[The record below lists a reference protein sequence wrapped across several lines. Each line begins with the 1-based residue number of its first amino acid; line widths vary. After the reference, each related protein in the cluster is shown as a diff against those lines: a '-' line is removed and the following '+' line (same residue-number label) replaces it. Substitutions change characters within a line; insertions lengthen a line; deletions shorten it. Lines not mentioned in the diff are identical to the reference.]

1 MRGSSLATRLFLSA
15 TAWVVVILVIT
26 GVVLSSVYRNATE
39 RAFDR
44 RLNLYLRTLIAE
56 VATPDEP
63 PDHQFQSLGE
73 PLFELPLSG
82 WYWQI
87 VRTDEKA
94 ETRASRSLWDKKLP
108 KLEEIGAELTAAGI
122 RLGYVDGPEGQSL
135 RVVERPVDLGA
146 DGKFLVSVAG
156 DASEIFDEIR
166 AFDYYLGGTFAALG
180 IVLLLTTIFQVRFG
194 LAPLKRISES
204 IADIRSGRA
213 ERLEGEFPVEIA
225 PLARET
231 NALIDA
237 NREIVER
244 ARTHVGNL
252 AHAIKTPLSV
262 IVNEASAHA
271 VDPFASKVLEQ
282 ADVMR
287 DQVAHHLERARI
299 AARVTIVG
307 TVTEVAPAIEAL
319 RRTMEKIHRDR
330 GITIAV
336 KADPRAKFRGERQD
350 LEEMA
355 GNLVDNACK
364 WAASQVLIEVLVEP
378 PAEPGAGPR
387 LRIMV
392 DDDGRGLSAAERAQV
407 SRRGQRLDE
416 SKPGSGLGLSIV
428 VDLAALYGGSLVAG
442 RRPDRRL
449 AGGTGAAG
457 GVNVP
462 SGRLPGVAW
471 AEPAMPGVDFA
482 IPKRLLNARTSNDW
496 GRALCRPHDTHIHTR
511 RMSQTST
518 ERLRDYLAQLPPQSQ
533 ALLMREF
540 ERAIERGED
549 MVVANFV
556 LEQLRKVVRGTEEDD
571 EARPRTDDPARLLY
585 GPLEPFLVE
594 GNFPV
599 RTGQIRRA
607 SLLPVWQWLSRDG
620 APEAARAFEA
630 ALAEVRQTGSTAG
643 LESATRKFQLAAADA
658 IVKIATPVAGD
669 DRQRSLARIGP
680 PNVVEDLLSIGG
692 VLRAREA
699 LDTLGSRIPSQMRV
713 FSEAQIAS
721 VASALNVPSLQ
732 TPQLLPFALSL
743 IMQRLAQPWQIIRLA
758 IKMAASDDELRVA
771 ATPYG
776 VAVTIALHDLS
787 FLAACLRTDIRRGHF
802 DNVGDH

>member
-1 MRGSSLATRLFLSA
+1 MSLALLFERDLIRKQASIPWIAAWGYAFRDRALMRGSSLATRLFLSA

-26 GVVLSSVYRNATE
+26 GVILSSVYRNATE

-108 KLEEIGAELTAAGI
+108 KMEELGAELTAAGI
-122 RLGYVDGPEGQSL
+122 RLGYIDGPEGQSL
-135 RVVERPVDLGA
+135 RVVERPIDLGA

-194 LAPLKRISES
+194 LAPLKRISEA

-271 VDPFASKVLEQ
+271 VNPFASKVLEQ

-299 AARVTIVG
+299 AARVTIVA

-330 GITIAV
+330 GITITV
-336 KADPRAKFRGERQD
+336 KADTQAKFRGERQD

-364 WAASQVLIEVLVEP
+364 WAASQVSIEVRVEP
-378 PAEPGAGPR
+378 PAASGAGPR
-387 LRIMV
+387 LRIIV

-428 VDLAALYGGSLVAG
+428 VDLAALYGGSLVLGDA
-442 RRPDRRL
+442 PI
-449 AGGTGAAG
+449 GGLRAEL
-457 GVNVP
+457 V
-462 SGRLPGVAW
+462 LPG
-471 AEPAMPGVDFA
+471 
-482 IPKRLLNARTSNDW
+482 I
-496 GRALCRPHDTHIHTR
+496 
-511 RMSQTST
+511 
-518 ERLRDYLAQLPPQSQ
+518 
-533 ALLMREF
+533 
-540 ERAIERGED
+540 
-549 MVVANFV
+549 
-556 LEQLRKVVRGTEEDD
+556 
-571 EARPRTDDPARLLY
+571 
-585 GPLEPFLVE
+585 
-594 GNFPV
+594 
-599 RTGQIRRA
+599 
-607 SLLPVWQWLSRDG
+607 
-620 APEAARAFEA
+620 
-630 ALAEVRQTGSTAG
+630 
-643 LESATRKFQLAAADA
+643 
-658 IVKIATPVAGD
+658 
-669 DRQRSLARIGP
+669 
-680 PNVVEDLLSIGG
+680 
-692 VLRAREA
+692 
-699 LDTLGSRIPSQMRV
+699 
-713 FSEAQIAS
+713 
-721 VASALNVPSLQ
+721 
-732 TPQLLPFALSL
+732 
-743 IMQRLAQPWQIIRLA
+743 
-758 IKMAASDDELRVA
+758 
-771 ATPYG
+771 
-776 VAVTIALHDLS
+776 
-787 FLAACLRTDIRRGHF
+787 
-802 DNVGDH
+802 